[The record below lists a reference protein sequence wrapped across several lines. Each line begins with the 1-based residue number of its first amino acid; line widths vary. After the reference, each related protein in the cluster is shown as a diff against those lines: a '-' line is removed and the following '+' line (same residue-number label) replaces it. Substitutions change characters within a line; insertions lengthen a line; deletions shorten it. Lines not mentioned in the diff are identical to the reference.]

1 MIITTTRI
9 GQQIDI
15 TEQINALL
23 LMDDLAAFMRQAGK
37 RSDVFCPSSIFSCA
51 GKGWP

>member
-23 LMDDLAAFMRQAGK
+23 LMDDLGTFRQPGNIDFTEK
-37 RSDVFCPSSIFSCA
+37 V
-51 GKGWP
+51 